1 MSRRLSITVSD
12 DLWDAVS
19 HLDDTQSGVV
29 QKALILLRGEEGRS
43 GGILEGATTDL
54 EKEAKV
60 NPTYQT
66 ALMILEGYAEDM
78 YQEGYEHVMDAL
90 AANVIFP
97 DWIERTASGYSP
109 SELGGKLADAGD
121 VFATRRHSNNKWI
134 EGRVT
139 SDDLSDF
146 LEKKALPGAWGN
158 SGFDLLRG
166 LCTII
171 VTAAN
176 PSDDLPSG
184 TNSAGYTAFG
194 ADGEPRARVA
204 FLLWEGMAAAIFD
217 AFAVMKR
224 VARVTD
230 APRETDESHQRANN
244 PELEKTLSVLRT
256 LVGNESPALKNWE
269 LGVRI
274 HDAEE
279 EQTDRG

>member
-29 QKALILLRGEEGRS
+29 QKALILLRDEEGRS

-60 NPTYQT
+60 NPTYRT

-90 AANVIFP
+90 AASVIFP

-146 LEKKALPGAWGN
+146 LEKKALPGLWGG
-158 SGFDLLRG
+158 SDYDLLAG
-166 LCTII
+166 LCGII

-176 PSDDLPSG
+176 PHDELPSG

-204 FLLWEGMAAAIFD
+204 LFLWEGIAAAIFD
-217 AFAVMKR
+217 TFAAMKR
-224 VARVTD
+224 AVRMTD
-230 APRETDESHQRANN
+230 APRETDEGRQRANRT
-244 PELEKTLSVLRT
+244 ELEKELSALRTLSGDELPPVKNWVLRT
-256 LVGNESPALKNWE
+256 SF
-269 LGVRI
+269 

-279 EQTDRG
+279 EQIDRG